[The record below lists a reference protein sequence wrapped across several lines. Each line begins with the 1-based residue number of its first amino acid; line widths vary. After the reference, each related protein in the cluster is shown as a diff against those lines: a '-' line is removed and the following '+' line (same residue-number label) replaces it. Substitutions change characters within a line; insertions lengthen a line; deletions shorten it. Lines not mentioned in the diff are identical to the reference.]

1 MKISLG
7 EKIFY
12 VINYVLLGL
21 FAISCILPIIHI
33 VSLSLSSEYAVISGQ
48 VGLWPVEL
56 TLDSYRLLIE
66 GTRIVDA
73 FRNSV
78 VITVIG
84 TVLNLLFTILAAYPL
99 SRSYFYF
106 RKPLTLFILFTMLF
120 SAGLIPSYLLVKSL
134 GLVDTYGALWL
145 PGLVGVYNLLVLKTF
160 FENIPGELEDAARI
174 DGCGETRLIMQI
186 MLPLS
191 MPVIATLILFYAVG
205 HWNSFFSVMIYI
217 NSTEKHNLTVLVQ
230 QMIMNNQLAQQVT
243 EGRLAEDMMESV
255 TPQSIQSAGVIAM
268 IIPMLIVYPFLQKYF
283 VKGVMIGSI
292 KG

>member
-1 MKISLG
+1 MKPTFG

-12 VINYVLLGL
+12 GFNYVLLGI
-21 FAISCILPIIHI
+21 FGISCILPIIHI
-33 VSLSLSSEYAVISGQ
+33 LSLSLSSEHAVLSGF
-48 VGLWPVEL
+48 VGLWPVGF
-56 TLDSYRLLIE
+56 TLDSYKLLIE
-66 GTRIVDA
+66 GTRIVHA
-73 FRNSV
+73 FKNSV
-78 VITVIG
+78 EITVVG
-84 TVLNLLFTILAAYPL
+84 TILNLVFTILAAYPL
-99 SRSYFYF
+99 SRTYFYY
-106 RKPLTLFILFTMLF
+106 RKPLTLMILFTMLF

-134 GLVDTYGALWL
+134 GLVNTYGALWI
-145 PGLVGVYNLLVLKTF
+145 PGLVGVYHLLVLKTF

-174 DGCGETRLIMQI
+174 DGCSETRLIMQI

-191 MPVIATLILFYAVG
+191 MPVIATLILFSAVG

-217 NSTEKHNLTVLVQ
+217 NSSEKHNLTVLVQ

-243 EGRLAEDMMESV
+243 EGRLSDDMMESV

-268 IIPMLIVYPFLQKYF
+268 VVPMLVVYPFLQKYF

>member
-1 MKISLG
+1 MRSSFG

-12 VINYVLLGL
+12 GINYVLLGL
-21 FAISCILPIIHI
+21 FGISCILPIIHI
-33 VSLSLSSEYAVISGQ
+33 VSLSLSSEHAVLSGF
-48 VGLWPVEL
+48 VGLWPVGF
-56 TLDSYRLLIE
+56 TLDSYKLLIE
-66 GTRIVDA
+66 GTRIVGA
-73 FRNSV
+73 FNNSV
-78 VITVIG
+78 LITVVG
-84 TVLNLLFTILAAYPL
+84 TILNLFFTILAAYPL
-99 SRSYFYF
+99 SRTYFYG
-106 RKPLTLFILFTMLF
+106 RKPLTMLILFTMLF
-120 SAGLIPSYLLVKSL
+120 SAGLIPSYLLIKSL
-134 GLVDTYGALWL
+134 GLVNTYGALWL

-160 FENIPGELEDAARI
+160 FENIPRELEDAARI
-174 DGCGETRLIMQI
+174 DGCSETRLIMQI

-217 NSTEKHNLTVLVQ
+217 NSSEKHNLTVLVQ

-243 EGRLAEDMMESV
+243 EGRLSQDMMESV

-268 IIPMLIVYPFLQKYF
+268 IVPMLIVYPFLQKYF

>member
-1 MKISLG
+1 MKPTFG

-12 VINYVLLGL
+12 VMNYVLLGL
-21 FAISCILPIIHI
+21 FGISCIVPIIHI
-33 VSLSLSSEYAVISGQ
+33 LSLSLSSEHAVLSGF
-48 VGLWPVEL
+48 VGLWPVGF
-56 TLDSYRLLIE
+56 TFDSYKLLIE
-66 GTRIVDA
+66 GTRIVHA
-73 FRNSV
+73 FQNSV
-78 VITVIG
+78 QITVVG
-84 TVLNLLFTILAAYPL
+84 TILNLVFTILAAYPL
-99 SRSYFYF
+99 SRKYFYG
-106 RKPLTLFILFTMLF
+106 RKPLTLMILFTMLF
-120 SAGLIPSYLLVKSL
+120 SAGLIPSYLLIKSL
-134 GLVDTYGALWL
+134 GLVNTYGALWL
-145 PGLVGVYNLLVLKTF
+145 PGLIGVYNLLVLKTF

-174 DGCGETRLIMQI
+174 DGCSETRLIMQI

-217 NSTEKHNLTVLVQ
+217 NSSEKHNLTVLVQ

-243 EGRLAEDMMESV
+243 EGRLSEDMMESV

-268 IIPMLIVYPFLQKYF
+268 LVPMLIVYPFLQKYF

>member
-1 MKISLG
+1 MRSSLG

-12 VINYVLLGL
+12 GINYVLLGV
-21 FAISCILPIIHI
+21 FGISCILPIIHI
-33 VSLSLSSEYAVISGQ
+33 VSLSLSSEHAVLSGF
-48 VGLWPVEL
+48 VGLWPVGF
-56 TLDSYRLLIE
+56 TLDSYKLLIE
-66 GTRIVDA
+66 GTRIVSA
-73 FRNSV
+73 FKNSV
-78 VITVIG
+78 QITVVG
-84 TVLNLLFTILAAYPL
+84 TILNLFFTILAAYPL
-99 SRSYFYF
+99 SRTYFYG
-106 RKPLTLFILFTMLF
+106 RKPLTMLILFTMLF

-134 GLVDTYGALWL
+134 GLVNTYGALWL

-160 FENIPGELEDAARI
+160 FENIPRELEDAARI
-174 DGCGETRLIMQI
+174 DGCSETRLIMQI

-217 NSTEKHNLTVLVQ
+217 NSSDKHNLTVLVQ

-243 EGRLAEDMMESV
+243 EGRLSEDMMESV

-268 IIPMLIVYPFLQKYF
+268 IVPMLIVYPFLQKYF

>member
-1 MKISLG
+1 MRSSLG

-12 VINYVLLGL
+12 GINYVLLGL
-21 FAISCILPIIHI
+21 FGISCILPIIHI
-33 VSLSLSSEYAVISGQ
+33 VSLSLSSEHAVLSGF
-48 VGLWPVEL
+48 VGLWPVGF
-56 TLDSYRLLIE
+56 TLDSYKLLIE
-66 GTRIVDA
+66 GTRIVSA
-73 FRNSV
+73 FKNSV
-78 VITVIG
+78 QITVVG
-84 TVLNLLFTILAAYPL
+84 TILNLFFTILAAYPL
-99 SRSYFYF
+99 SRTYFYG
-106 RKPLTLFILFTMLF
+106 RKPLTMLILFTMLF

-134 GLVDTYGALWL
+134 GLVNTYGALWL

-160 FENIPGELEDAARI
+160 FENIPRELEDAARI
-174 DGCGETRLIMQI
+174 DGCSETRLIMQI

-205 HWNSFFSVMIYI
+205 HWNSFFNVMIYI
-217 NSTEKHNLTVLVQ
+217 NSSEKHNLTVLVQ

-243 EGRLAEDMMESV
+243 EGRLSQDMMESV

-268 IIPMLIVYPFLQKYF
+268 IVPMLIVYPFLQKYF